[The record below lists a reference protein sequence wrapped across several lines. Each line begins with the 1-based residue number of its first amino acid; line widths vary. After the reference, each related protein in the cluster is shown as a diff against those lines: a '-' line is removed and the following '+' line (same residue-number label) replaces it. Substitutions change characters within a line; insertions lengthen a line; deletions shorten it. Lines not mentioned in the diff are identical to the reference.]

1 MAIDSKDLRV
11 GNWVY
16 DGERT
21 QFPMY
26 VLSVQHDGYVTLD
39 FKANEG
45 MPWDANARDLIGI
58 PITKELLKKIGF
70 VYNEHG
76 IWKISNY
83 REREISICIER
94 EFVAIEAYRNLL
106 CDSRCTCHGI
116 KYLHQLQ
123 NLFWSIAKEEL
134 KIEL

>member
-1 MAIDSKDLRV
+1 MIDCKNLRI

-26 VLSVQHDGYVTLD
+26 VRAVGEDYVYLD
-39 FKANEG
+39 FEDNEG
-45 MPWDANARDLIGI
+45 DLWESEPKDLNGI
-58 PITKELLKKIGF
+58 PLTKELLKKIGF
-70 VYNEHG
+70 SYNEHG
-76 IWKISNY
+76 IWKLSNY

-123 NLFWSIAKEEL
+123 NLFYEISRTEF

>member
-1 MAIDSKDLRV
+1 MENIINELRI

-26 VLSVQHDGYVTLD
+26 VRAVGEDYVYLD
-39 FKANEG
+39 FEGNES
-45 MPWDANARDLIGI
+45 DLWESEPKDLEGI
-58 PITKELLKKIGF
+58 PITDKLLEDLGF
-70 VYNEHG
+70 SYNGYG
-76 IWKISNY
+76 IWNKAQND
-83 REREISICIER
+83 RRVSINIER
-94 EFVAIEAYRNLL
+94 TFVAIEAYKDRL

-123 NLFWSIAKEEL
+123 NLFYEISRTEL

>member
-1 MAIDSKDLRV
+1 MIDVHDLRI

-26 VLSVQHDGYVTLD
+26 VRTVGEDYVYLD
-39 FKANEG
+39 FEGNEG
-45 MPWDANARDLIGI
+45 DLWESEPKDLEGI

-70 VYNEHG
+70 AYNEHG
-76 IWKISNY
+76 IWKLSNY